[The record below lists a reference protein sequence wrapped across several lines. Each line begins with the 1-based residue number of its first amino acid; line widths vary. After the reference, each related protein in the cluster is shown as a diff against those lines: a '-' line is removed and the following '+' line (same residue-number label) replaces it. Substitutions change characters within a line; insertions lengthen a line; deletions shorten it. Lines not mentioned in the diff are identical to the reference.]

1 MNYSNLQRAGV
12 ILYLTALIFGAY
24 IAFVC
29 YLLDLRTTNLLH
41 DCRVAIRKLE
51 SEHMNE
57 YADEYKLFS
66 NIKKNEGVF
75 NYSKVIRGIL
85 HMARPNGRF
94 CGAKRPKCEAEQP
107 LGFD

>member
-1 MNYSNLQRAGV
+1 M
-12 ILYLTALIFGAY
+12 YLTALIFGAY

-75 NYSKVIRGIL
+75 NYSKVIRGIYGIIIFVGIIL
-85 HMARPNGRF
+85 VLVA
-94 CGAKRPKCEAEQP
+94 
-107 LGFD
+107 